1 MKRLCVA
8 LLFAS
13 LSIASLAQTAPQP
26 GAAAAPAPPAHPA
39 SPEQIREYFQMVHLD
54 QTVHAVMDQMLK
66 ASRAQAPPYLPD
78 VVWEDMTKTF
88 GSYDLLAEMIPIY
101 QRHLSHEDMV
111 SILAFYRTEGGR
123 HLVEAQPAMVAEAQ
137 AVFPAV
143 GRKLGQEVA
152 ARHMEEIQAA
162 KKKFDDEHAPST
174 PSTPAPPTPH

>member
-1 MKRLCVA
+1 
-8 LLFAS
+8 
-13 LSIASLAQTAPQP
+13 
-26 GAAAAPAPPAHPA
+26 
-39 SPEQIREYFQMVHLD
+39 
-54 QTVHAVMDQMLK
+54 
-66 ASRAQAPPYLPD
+66 
-78 VVWEDMTKTF
+78 MTKTF